1 MNRATVITLAVS
13 TISMV
18 VILTQFMMKY
28 NDKAGLSFPQ
38 FTVDKIKIEKALG
51 DAKDLDAY
59 FDLLKWDNLFAVAY
73 GVTFFI
79 LLQALSVRKW
89 YLYTVPLHVVLDFVE
104 NGLAKRIVEKYQE
117 TREVEQHVVF
127 GIVSSVKWSLAY
139 FNMGMII
146 LLGAQAGVKRY
157 SS

>member
-1 MNRATVITLAVS
+1 MKLATGLTLAVS

-38 FTVDKIKIEKALG
+38 FNFNKGKLEKALG

-59 FDLLKWDNLFAVAY
+59 FDLLKWDNLFALAY
-73 GVTFFI
+73 GITFFI

-104 NGLAKRIVEKYQE
+104 NGLAKRMVEKYQE
-117 TREVEQHVVF
+117 TQTAEQHVVF
-127 GIVSSVKWSLAY
+127 GIVSSLKWSLAY

-146 LLGAQAGVKRY
+146 LLGAQAGVKKFT
-157 SS
+157 